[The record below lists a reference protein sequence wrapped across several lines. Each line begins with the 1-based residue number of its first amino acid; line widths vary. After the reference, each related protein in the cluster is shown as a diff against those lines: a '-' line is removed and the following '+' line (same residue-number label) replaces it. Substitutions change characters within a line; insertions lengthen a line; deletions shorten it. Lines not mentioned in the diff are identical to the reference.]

1 MEKTRIYRDMV
12 IVNKLVTIIIQ
23 SIMKKLYF
31 LTLPFLAAAL
41 WSCTDKNDL
50 GGDNNPDRDIAA
62 NYLSVSIVPAM
73 ETGTRVDGNTGDNG
87 GKYKDGNA
95 IENYVKNV
103 RFYFFDAAGNAQNVK
118 RTEKGW
124 NSYYDV
130 YKPDSTKGTKPN
142 VEKVINATI
151 VLETPNGD
159 LFPASLVAIVNYDKD
174 LFGGKDIDASSI
186 DKLLKQTGQFAKSS
200 YGEEEGILMSNSV
213 YKETNGT
220 SQIVE
225 RKLAPENFGKD
236 KGEAEA
242 HPVTIYVERAVAK
255 VSLSTDEIQGFKPE
269 GSGPASGKRFPVL
282 TANDEQLT
290 IRDKNKEED
299 TAIYVKILGWNVTQT
314 ADKSFAVKNLDSD
327 WVGNSPFG
335 GWTCPAYFRSFW
347 ALNPT
352 DVQFK
357 YTDFDGSNDNP
368 GIPAGN
374 AILGISDKE
383 TNTPNYTYAPENA
396 PQEENDKR
404 TEVIVAAQ
412 LVDSEGSAIK
422 LADFG
427 GMKFM
432 GENYTKDLLQ
442 YVANILGV
450 WKKTPVDGGSSGFKY
465 ETIQDDLKL
474 VSAQEAR
481 ETKEGFYYTYVQFTT
496 DASSN
501 EYVDNNDG
509 TGKEVKFTE
518 LKEKLSNLPFIK
530 VWTNGYTYYFVDIE
544 HLNNADG
551 PKYPVGK
558 YGVVRNHW
566 YAIDVTKI
574 YGLGTPVFDPS
585 EEIIPENPQDHETY
599 LAAKINILSWRLVNQ
614 NTTLGQK

>member
-1 MEKTRIYRDMV
+1 
-12 IVNKLVTIIIQ
+12 
-23 SIMKKLYF
+23 MKKLYF

-50 GGDNNPDRDIAA
+50 RGDNNPDRDIAA

-73 ETGTRVDGNTGDNG
+73 ETGTRVDGEMGNNNG
-87 GKYKDGNA
+87 YYKDGD
-95 IENYVKNV
+95 ENENFVKNV
-103 RFYFFDAAGNAQNVK
+103 RFYFFDAAGKAQAVK
-118 RTEKGW
+118 RNNEGSWNTYYEVTLPQLNDPETEE
-124 NSYYDV
+124 
-130 YKPDSTKGTKPN
+130 PN

-159 LFPASLVAIVNYDKD
+159 LFPASLVAIVNYDKA
-174 LFGGKDIDASSI
+174 LFGGNDIDASSI
-186 DKLLKQTGQFAKSS
+186 DKLLEQTGQFAKSS
-200 YGEEEGILMSNSV
+200 YKKEKSEGILMSNSV
-213 YKETNGT
+213 YKENGT

-236 KGEAEA
+236 KDEAAA

-255 VSLSTDEIQGFKPE
+255 VSLSTDAILNYKPE
-269 GSGPASGKRFPVL
+269 GSGPASEKKFPVL
-282 TANDEQLT
+282 TANDNQLT
-290 IRDKNKEED
+290 IRDKN
-299 TAIYVKILGWNVTQT
+299 IYVKILGWNVTQT
-314 ADKSFAVKNLDSD
+314 ADRSFAVKNLDSN
-327 WVGNSPFG
+327 WAGNSPFG
-335 GWTCPAYFRSFW
+335 GWTYPAYFRSFW

-352 DVQFK
+352 DVEFK
-357 YTDFDGSNDNP
+357 YTDFNGTNGN

-383 TNTPNYTYAPENA
+383 TTPNYTYAPENA
-396 PQEENDKR
+396 PQKKDDKR

-412 LVDSEGSAIK
+412 LVDETGKIIC

-432 GENYTKDLLQ
+432 GENYTEDLLQ

-450 WKKTPVDGGSSGFKY
+450 WKKTSDTDGIKY
-465 ETIQDDLKL
+465 ETIQKDLEL
-474 VSAQEAR
+474 VSAREA
-481 ETKEGFYYTYVQFTT
+481 EKNSGLYYTYVKFKTN
-496 DASSN
+496 SSEN
-501 EYVDNNDG
+501 VYVDNNDE
-509 TGKEVKFTE
+509 TGKKVEFTE
-518 LKEKLSNLPFIK
+518 LEKKLSNLPFIK

-551 PKYPVGK
+551 LEYPVGK

-574 YGLGTPVFDPS
+574 YGLGTPVFKPS
-585 EEIIPENPQDHETY
+585 EEIIPEDPQDHETY

-614 NTTLGQK
+614 NATLGKK

>member
-1 MEKTRIYRDMV
+1 
-12 IVNKLVTIIIQ
+12 
-23 SIMKKLYF
+23 MKKLYF

-118 RTEKGW
+118 RTENGW

-130 YKPDSTKGTKPN
+130 FEPDSTKGTKPN

-159 LFPASLVAIVNYDKD
+159 LFPASLVAIVNYDKA
-174 LFGGKDIDASSI
+174 LFEDKDIDASSI
-186 DKLLKQTGQFAKSS
+186 DKLLEQTGQFAKSS

-213 YKETNGT
+213 YKEANGK

-225 RKLAPENFGKD
+225 RKLAPENFGSSES
-236 KGEAEA
+236 EAQKN
-242 HPVTIYVERAVAK
+242 PVTIYVERAVAK
-255 VSLSTDEIQGFKPE
+255 VSLNTDKIENTTSNSKFIGGKIFKLSSTTKEGGDSDLKISDGKTEKEVYVGF
-269 GSGPASGKRFPVL
+269 
-282 TANDEQLT
+282 
-290 IRDKNKEED
+290 
-299 TAIYVKILGWNVTQT
+299 LGWNVTQT
-314 ADKSFAVKNLDSD
+314 ADKSFAVKNLRSD
-327 WVGNSPFG
+327 WTVDSPFE
-335 GWTCPAYFRSFW
+335 GWTYPAYFRSFW
-347 ALNPT
+347 ALNPAPLSYN
-352 DVQFK
+352 
-357 YTDFDGSNDNP
+357 YTTFNEKSEDLPLAS
-368 GIPAGN
+368 
-374 AILGISDKE
+374 AIKGISDKD
-383 TNTPNYTYAPENA
+383 TGTPNYTYAPENA
-396 PQEENDKR
+396 PQEQDDKR

-432 GENYTKDLLQ
+432 GDDYTKDLLQ

-450 WKKTPVDGGSSGFKY
+450 WKKTPVDGGSSEFKY

-474 VSAQEAR
+474 VSAREAG
-481 ETKEGFYYTYVQFTT
+481 ETKEGFYYTYVKFKT

-501 EYVDNNDG
+501 VYVDNNDG
-509 TGKEVKFTE
+509 TGKEVEFTE
-518 LKEKLSNLPFIK
+518 LEKKLSNLPFIK

-551 PKYPVGK
+551 PEYPVGK

-574 YGLGTPVFDPS
+574 YGLGTPVFKPS
-585 EEIIPENPQDHETY
+585 EEIIPEDPQDHETY

-614 NTTLGQK
+614 NATLGK

>member
-1 MEKTRIYRDMV
+1 
-12 IVNKLVTIIIQ
+12 
-23 SIMKKLYF
+23 MKKIYF

-50 GGDNNPDRDIAA
+50 RGDNNPDRDIAA

-73 ETGTRVDGNTGDNG
+73 ETGTRVDGETGDNG

-103 RFYFFDAAGNAQNVK
+103 RFYFFDAAGNAQAVK
-118 RTEKGW
+118 RNDEGSW
-124 NSYYDV
+124 DSYYEVALPQLND
-130 YKPDSTKGTKPN
+130 PETEDKPN

-159 LFPASLVAIVNYDKD
+159 LFPASLVAIVNYDKA

-186 DKLLKQTGQFAKSS
+186 NKLLEQTGQFAKSS

-213 YKETNGT
+213 YKEANGA

-225 RKLAPENFGKD
+225 RKLAPENFGSSES
-236 KGEAEA
+236 EAQKN
-242 HPVTIYVERAVAK
+242 PVTIYVERAVAK
-255 VSLSTDEIQGFKPE
+255 VSLSTDKIENTISSSKFVGRKIFKLSSTTKEGDDSDLKISDGKTEKEVYVGF
-269 GSGPASGKRFPVL
+269 
-282 TANDEQLT
+282 
-290 IRDKNKEED
+290 
-299 TAIYVKILGWNVTQT
+299 LGWNVTQT
-314 ADKSFAVKNLDSD
+314 ADKSFAVKNLRSD
-327 WVGNSPFG
+327 WTGDSPFV
-335 GWTCPAYFRSFW
+335 GWTYPAYFRSFW
-347 ALNPT
+347 ALNPAPLSYN
-352 DVQFK
+352 
-357 YTDFDGSNDNP
+357 YTTFNRASEGLPLAS
-368 GIPAGN
+368 
-374 AILGISDKE
+374 AIKGISDND
-383 TNTPNYTYAPENA
+383 TSTPNYTYAPENA
-396 PQEENDKR
+396 PQNQGDKR

-412 LVDSEGSAIK
+412 LVDRDGSAIK

-432 GENYTKDLLQ
+432 GENYEDELLQ

-450 WKKTPVDGGSSGFKY
+450 WKKTSEAGGYKY
-465 ETIQDDLKL
+465 ETIQKDLKL
-474 VSAQEAR
+474 VSAQKAGK
-481 ETKEGFYYTYVQFTT
+481 TGPGLYYTYVQFE
-496 DASSN
+496 DGSSEN
-501 EYVDNNDG
+501 LYVDNNDE
-509 TGKEVKFTE
+509 TGKEVKFAE

-544 HLNNADG
+544 HLNTVAG
-551 PKYPVGK
+551 AEGQYPVGK